1 MNKQHK
7 AVHAV
12 AATVFTIVTLVHVL
26 RLSYGWPVVI
36 GSWAAPLWLSWIG
49 VFLAGSL
56 AVLLWKHA
64 R

>member
-1 MNKQHK
+1 MKAHK
-7 AVHAV
+7 TIHAV
-12 AATVFTIVTLVHVL
+12 AATVFSIVTLVHVL
-26 RLSYGWPVVI
+26 RLSYGWPVVV
-36 GSWAAPLWLSWIG
+36 GSWVAPMWLSWLA